1 VASLPQLE
9 RQGYQR
15 VDVTERAEAGEN
27 DAHAAASAV

>member
-1 VASLPQLE
+1 VASLPQVE

-15 VDVTERAEAGEN
+15 MNVAERAEAGEN